1 MTQLDL
7 KYEED
12 IETAVAM
19 TVEALGPQGRMLPAG
34 PNVNFNLIVE
44 GPRKT
49 RLWYGD
55 LDLVADMPKFEAL
68 ATKLGF
74 SLNLSKM

>member
-1 MTQLDL
+1 MSQLDL

-12 IETAVAM
+12 IETAVAAA
-19 TVEALGPQGRMLPAG
+19 VEVLGPQGRMLPNG
-34 PNVNFNLIVE
+34 PNVNFNVYVE

-55 LDLVADMPKFEAL
+55 LDLSEDMPKIEAL
-68 ATKLGF
+68 ANRLGF
-74 SLNLSKM
+74 QLNLSKV

>member
-1 MTQLDL
+1 MALDL

-12 IETAVAM
+12 IEMAVSIVSE
-19 TVEALGPQGRMLPAG
+19 TLGKPGRMLLAG
-34 PNVNFNLIVE
+34 PNVNFNVCVE

-55 LDLVADMPKFEAL
+55 LDLSEDLPKIEAL
-68 ATKLGF
+68 SQKLGF
-74 SLNLSKM
+74 NLNMFKL